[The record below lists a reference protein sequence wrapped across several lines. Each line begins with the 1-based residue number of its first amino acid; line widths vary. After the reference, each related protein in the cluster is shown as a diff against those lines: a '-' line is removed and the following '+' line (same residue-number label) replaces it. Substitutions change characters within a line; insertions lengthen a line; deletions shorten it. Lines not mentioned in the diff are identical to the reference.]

1 MVPQTAAQVSVRLLT
16 DVPAAF
22 ASIADRWDALVE
34 AMPRPSPYLLS
45 SWVGAWLLEASFG
58 HRPYLLVAERGPEIV
73 GIAPFVLRPH
83 GRVAIAEFAGGHE
96 SALADI
102 VLAPGEP
109 VSTARVLL
117 EALPASGAAAVD
129 AFGLPADSLLATTA
143 GARMRVIER
152 VESPV
157 TEMPDGWDDAYARH
171 TSSNRRNQDR
181 RRERQL
187 GELGALEMSLATDG
201 EAVRNDL
208 PDAFELHRLRW
219 QGRPDGSTF
228 GLPEGRRFQQVA
240 LPQLADQGRFAMLT
254 LRLDGRPIAFHSW
267 FAVGEAIYL
276 HRNAFDAE
284 LSRYGPGLVA
294 LRRSLAAASER
305 GARRVEY
312 LGGAEQFKRD
322 LADRFEPLYQGFG
335 LAQGLVGNAYV
346 ARAHLAISV
355 RKRLKRNERLHRL
368 YLSGALRPRRR
379 VESS

>member
-1 MVPQTAAQVSVRLLT
+1 MVPLTAALLSVRVLT
-16 DVPAAF
+16 DITAE
-22 ASIADRWDALVE
+22 IADSWDALVE
-34 AMPRPSPYLLS
+34 GMPRPSPYLLS
-45 SWVGAWLLEASFG
+45 AWVGAWLLEPSFG
-58 HRPYLLVAERGPEIV
+58 HRPYLLVAERGDEIA
-73 GIAPFVLRPH
+73 GIAPFVIRQH
-83 GRVAIAEFAGGHE
+83 GRASIAEFAGAHE

-102 VLAPGEP
+102 MLAPGEP
-109 VSTARVLL
+109 DSTARMLL
-117 EALPASGAAAVD
+117 GALPASGAD
-129 AFGLPADSLLATTA
+129 ALDVFGLPADSALAAAA
-143 GARMRVIER
+143 GSQMRVIER

-187 GELGALEMSLATDG
+187 GELGKLETSFATDAATVRADLPAALE
-201 EAVRNDL
+201 
-208 PDAFELHRLRW
+208 LHHLRW

-228 GLPEGRRFQQVA
+228 GSPEGQRFQGVA

-267 FAVGEAIYL
+267 FVIGDAIYL
-276 HRNAFDAE
+276 HRNAFDAG

-322 LADRFEPLYQGFG
+322 LADRFAPLHQGFG
-335 LAQGLVGNAYV
+335 LAHGVVGNAYV
-346 ARAHLAISV
+346 KRAQLAIAV